1 MKFGGT
7 SVGTAE
13 RIRES
18 AAIVRN
24 YADRHQIIVVVSA
37 LAGITDIILKAVQ
50 AAKSGAQVE
59 TEAYLADL
67 EVRHLEAIGKLL
79 SSPRRE
85 EIAAE
90 VGALHRQLRDFCS
103 ALMMLR
109 SATPQVLDVA
119 LPMGEQ
125 ISARIF
131 AAYLKQIGA
140 RGEFIDSAHAKF
152 FCPSRRKQ
160 RSPWLPVTAAPARVA
175 CRQPW
180 AAADP
185 ITLQLFWVLPSAL
198 TKFGSGPMSMAS

>member
-1 MKFGGT
+1 MALIVMKFGGT

-18 AAIVRN
+18 AAIVHN
-24 YADRHQIIVVVSA
+24 YAKQHQIVVVVSA
-37 LAGITDIILKAVQ
+37 LAGITDIILKAVH

-59 TEAYLADL
+59 AEAYLADL
-67 EVRHLEAIGKLL
+67 EARHLEAIGKLL
-79 SSPRRE
+79 SSPHKE

-90 VGALHRQLRDFCS
+90 VGALHKQLRDFCS

-140 RGEFIDSAHAKF
+140 RGVHRFRP
-152 FCPSRRKQ
+152 C
-160 RSPWLPVTAAPARVA
+160 ARD
-175 CRQPW
+175 R
-180 AAADP
+180 
-185 ITLQLFWVLPSAL
+185 
-198 TKFGSGPMSMAS
+198 